1 MRVRLLRSVAVSGVN
16 YDAESVADFDDQTS
30 AELIRMGEAIPA
42 TSNRAFGLPGSD
54 SPTTKTRG

>member
-1 MRVRLLRSVAVSGVN
+1 MRVRLLRSVAVSGVK

-54 SPTTKTRG
+54 SPKTKTRG